1 MDKILIV
8 GKEPNRDTRGRFA
21 RKHRWILLTSLA
33 GILFGSVVAFHVNF
47 MDWMDQNTYQAP
59 VETVF
64 AAVNMEARVE
74 ALKEDILTRLMEC
87 ESAGYTED
95 DGIIIFDSNGAISA
109 GQFQFQKKTVVH
121 FFKELYGEDL
131 TSKEALL
138 IALDTAKARNL
149 ARDIIFTVDGGVYNW
164 ENCAKK
170 IGIIPEITVLKKL
183 AE

>member
-1 MDKILIV
+1 MNDIIKNLFLWLIIAIV
-8 GKEPNRDTRGRFA
+8 F
-21 RKHRWILLTSLA
+21 
-33 GILFGSVVAFHVNF
+33 GIAEGYRYSRPL
-47 MDWMDQNTYQAP
+47 
-59 VETVF
+59 TVF
-64 AAVNMEARVE
+64 AEKEILVDNLGIKVNELKGEVLD
-74 ALKEDILTRLMEC
+74 ALKKC
-87 ESAGYTED
+87 ESAGHSED